1 MLQLKDIRKSYTVA
15 DFTQV
20 ALDDVSVSFRDNEFV
35 AILGPSGSG
44 KTTLLNIVG
53 GLDRYDSGA
62 LIIDGIDTSKYTDRD
77 WDTYRN
83 NRVGFVFQSYNLIP
97 HQTVL
102 ANVELALTLSGVSKS
117 QRRERAI
124 AALGE
129 VGLAD
134 HIHKK
139 PSQLSGGQMQRVA
152 IARALIN
159 DPEILLA
166 DEPTG
171 ALDSTTSVQIMNL
184 LKQIADDRLVL
195 MVTHNPELADEY
207 ATRVVD
213 LRDGRVV
220 NDSDPFDPDVQPL
233 SAKPSRRTS
242 MSFLTAISLSFN
254 NLMTKKGR
262 TLMTAFAGSI
272 GIIGIA
278 LILSLANGV
287 NNYIR
292 GIEEDTLSVYPLTIQ
307 SQGIDMSAMFGVATE
322 NATGAGG
329 PESEDGQVREIE
341 MMNMMLSSVG
351 SNDLQALKRYLEN
364 NASEVD
370 EYANLV
376 QYTYNVVPQIYTLG
390 DQGEARQV
398 NPDATFSA
406 MGMGSTNL
414 FASSMSMNMF
424 HQLMDDTSLVQA
436 QYEMKAGHWPT
447 EPNEVLLVLTPD
459 GTVPDRVLYSMGLRD
474 GAQLD
479 TMLEQLMNEEP
490 VTPPDDGPLEFTY
503 DELMDVT
510 FRLVPS
516 SSFYRYDETYEVWT
530 NRSGDKEVVNQL
542 ASTGQELVISGIA
555 QQSPDVQAA
564 ALTVGFYYTS
574 DLTNELI
581 DIASNSGVVKAQKQ
595 SPKTNVLTGRTFV
608 EEERDPGG
616 GFDMD
621 KLMTIDEEAIAAAFK
636 FDESA
641 LSIDPSM
648 LDFTGMGLPQ
658 MTIDPSTLPQLDIGQ
673 VMGDLS
679 LDMSDIDIEQV
690 LAGIDLS
697 GIDLGV
703 TSEQV
708 TELGQA
714 FAEGYIAFCTDP
726 ANDCVSDAQGSFD
739 AFLTSPE
746 GEQTRDDF
754 LGLQEDLEGGLT
766 AAQKEITKQITDA
779 MGKAVQAQIAANAGT
794 IQAQMQSV
802 MAGYMSQA
810 MGAIGGQIEAQLLP
824 ALQAQI
830 AGSLQQAM
838 GSFADNMA
846 GAMSIDQEAFKNAF
860 KFNLS
865 EEELAQVM
873 MTMMTT
879 ERTSFDANMAKFG
892 WADLQKPFQIDIYPK
907 SFEDKEQVLS
917 ILDDYNQTMKDQGDE
932 DRVITYTDMV
942 GTLMSSVTTIVNVV
956 SYVLVAFVAISLVV
970 SSIMIGVITY
980 ISVLERRKEIG
991 ILRSIG
997 ASKKNIR
1004 TVFNAE
1010 TLIVGF
1016 VAGVIGIGATLL
1028 LTIPANA
1035 FVAGRWGIHGVA
1047 VLPWQAGVIL
1057 VLISMGLTYLAGLIP
1072 SSAASRKDPVEAL
1085 RSE

>member
-62 LIIDGIDTSKYTDRD
+62 LIIDGINTSNYTDRD

-97 HQTVL
+97 HQSVL
-102 ANVELALTLSGVSKS
+102 ANVELALTLSGVSKAE
-117 QRRERAI
+117 RRERAR
-124 AALGE
+124 AALAE

-134 HIHKK
+134 HVNKK

-184 LKQIADDRLVL
+184 LKEIADDRLVL
-195 MVTHNPELADEY
+195 MVTHNPELAEKY
-207 ATRVVD
+207 STRIVD

-220 NDSDPFDPDVQPL
+220 HDSDPFDPDAEPHT
-233 SAKPSRRTS
+233 AKPSRRTS

-278 LILSLANGV
+278 LILALANGV

-307 SQGIDMSAMFGVATE
+307 SQGLDMTAMLGVATE
-322 NATGAGG
+322 GVEGVEETDT
-329 PESEDGQVREIE
+329 ESGKVREIE
-341 MMNMMLSSVG
+341 MMNMMLGSVG
-351 SNDLQALKRYLEN
+351 ANDLAALKRYLDGG
-364 NASEVD
+364 ASRISD
-370 EYANLV
+370 YTNLV
-376 QYTYNVVPQIYTLG
+376 QYTYNVVPQIFTVN
-390 DQGEARQV
+390 DEGEARQV
-398 NPDATFSA
+398 NPDATFAA
-406 MGMGSTNL
+406 MGMGATNP

-424 HQLMDDTSLVQA
+424 HQLVNDTSLVEA
-436 QYEMKAGHWPT
+436 QYEVKAGQWPT
-447 EPNEVLLVLTPD
+447 EPNEVLLVLTPE
-459 GTVPDRVLYSMGLRD
+459 GTVPDRLLYSMGLRD
-474 GAQLD
+474 GEQLD
-479 TMLEQLMNEEP
+479 RMLEELMNDEP
-490 VTPPDDGPLEFTY
+490 VTTPDDGPLEFTY

-516 SSFYRYDETYEVWT
+516 SDFYRYDETYGVWT
-530 NRSGDKEVVNQL
+530 NRGQDKKAVNEL
-542 ASTGQELVISGIA
+542 ATAGQELVISGIV
-555 QQSPDVQAA
+555 QQKPDVQAA
-564 ALTVGFYYTS
+564 AMTVGFYYTPA
-574 DLTNELI
+574 LTNQLI
-581 DIASNSGVVKAQKQ
+581 DEAATSDVVKAQQKT
-595 SPKTNVLTGRTFV
+595 PGTNVLTGRTFA
-608 EEERDPGG
+608 EEEQDPGG
-616 GFDMD
+616 GFEMD
-621 KLMTIDEEAIAAAFK
+621 KLMSIDEEAIAKAFK

-648 LDFTGMGLPQ
+648 LDFTGMGLPP
-658 MTIDPSTLPQLDIGQ
+658 MNIDPSTLPQLDMSQI
-673 VMGDLS
+673 VGDLE
-679 LDMSDIDIEQV
+679 LDLSEIDLEQV

-703 TSEQV
+703 TPEQV
-708 TELGQA
+708 SALGEE
-714 FAEGYIAFCTDP
+714 FATGFATYCATTADQCLADP
-726 ANDCVSDAQGSFD
+726 EASFN
-739 AFLTSPE
+739 AFLATPE
-746 GEQTRDDF
+746 GTKIREDF
-754 LGLQEDLEGGLT
+754 SALQSDLEGGLDT
-766 AAQKEITKQITDA
+766 AQKEIVDQITNA
-779 MGKAVQAQIAANAGT
+779 MSKAVQEQVAANAT
-794 IQAQMQSV
+794 VIQAQLQSV
-802 MAGYMSQA
+802 MSGYMAQA
-810 MGAIGGQIEAQLLP
+810 MAAIGSQVEQQLLP
-824 ALQAQI
+824 ALQTQI
-830 AGSLQQAM
+830 AGSIQQAM
-838 GSFADNMA
+838 SSLVDNMA
-846 GAMSIDQEAFKNAF
+846 GAMSIDQEAFMNAF
-860 KFNLS
+860 QFNLS
-865 EEELAQVM
+865 EDELAQLM
-873 MTMMTT
+873 MTMMSS
-879 ERTSFDANMAKFG
+879 ERTSFDSNMAKFG

-907 SFEDKEQVLS
+907 SFEDKEQVIS
-917 ILDDYNQTMKDQGDE
+917 ILDDYNQSMRDQGNE

-956 SYVLVAFVAISLVV
+956 SYVLVAFVAISLIV

-1010 TLIVGF
+1010 TLIVGL
-1016 VAGVIGIGATLL
+1016 VAGVMGIAVTVL
-1028 LTIPANA
+1028 LTIPANI
-1035 FVAGRWGIHGVA
+1035 FVEQRWGISGVA